1 MRSCIELKQALQA
14 GLCDSSLEKLYAPD
28 GNTAALNGARS
39 RALHVADQLMEIFH
53 PAQSEPAA
61 LFSGPGRTEIGGN
74 HTDHQHGHVLCGSV
88 NLDILACAS
97 RNSLNVIRAVSEGYP
112 RVEINLDDLQP
123 KKEEFGSSAAL
134 IRGVAAGISQRGF
147 SLSGIDIYMVSD
159 VLSGSGLSSSAAF
172 EILIGN
178 VINHFCC
185 DDSLSAVDLAC
196 IGQYAENVFFGKPC
210 GLMDQMASSVGGA
223 VAIDFKDP
231 AAPSI
236 LAIDVGGGLFRDY
249 SLCIIDT
256 KADHAD
262 LTDDYA
268 DITNE
273 MKSVA
278 AYFGK
283 EVLRDVPEQEVFSS
297 LPELRKACGDRAV
310 LRAIHFYE
318 DDMRA
323 VKEAEAL
330 QHADLREFLNLI
342 NDSGRSS
349 AMWLQNIW
357 SVGNPQ
363 NQAASV
369 SLAVAQKLLQ
379 GEGAVRIHG
388 GGFGGTIQAFVPN
401 HLLNEFR
408 EGMDTLLGEGSC
420 HVLRIRPEGGC
431 LVTE

>member
-1 MRSCIELKQALQA
+1 MQSCSQLKQSLRA
-14 GLCDSSLEKLYAPD
+14 GLCDERLKKLYAPD
-28 GNTAALNGARS
+28 GNASALSNARN
-39 RALHVADQLMEIFH
+39 RAVHVTEKLLETFNPPETEM
-53 PAQSEPAA
+53 AA

-97 RNSLNVIRAVSEGYP
+97 GNGRNEIRAVSEGYP
-112 RVEINLDDLQP
+112 RIEIQLDTLEP
-123 KKEEFGSSAAL
+123 IPEETGTSAAL
-134 IRGVAAGISQRGF
+134 IRGVAAGIAKRGF
-147 SLSGIDIYMVSD
+147 RLCGIDLYMVSD

-178 VINHFCC
+178 VLNHFCC
-185 DDSLSAVDLAC
+185 DDQLNPVDLAC

-223 VAIDFKDP
+223 VAIDFKNP
-231 AAPSI
+231 EEPEI
-236 LAIDVGGGLFRDY
+236 LGIPVSDSLFRGY

-268 DITNE
+268 DITLE

-278 AYFGK
+278 SCFGK
-283 EVLRDVPEQEVFSS
+283 EVLREVPEQDVFAS
-297 LPELRKACGDRAV
+297 LPELRKRCGDRAV
-310 LRAIHFYE
+310 LRALHYYS
-318 DDMRA
+318 DDARA

-330 QHADLREFLNLI
+330 QKADLPGFLSLI
-342 NDSGRSS
+342 NESGRSS

-357 SVGNPQ
+357 SVRNPQ

-369 SLAVAQKLLQ
+369 ALAVAQKLLD

-388 GGFGGTIQAFVPN
+388 GGFGGTIQAFVPD
-401 HLLNEFR
+401 HKLQAFR
-408 EGMDTLLGEGSC
+408 EGMDALLGAGSC

-431 LVTE
+431 VVTE